1 MPRVIPLPGATSVSR
16 VEENVKGVALD
27 DQEVALIDEIIAKM
41 PVQGHR
47 WAPMLQQFADK

>member
-1 MPRVIPLPGATSVSR
+1 MPRIVPLPGATSVSR

-27 DQEVALIDEIIAKM
+27 DQEVALIDDIITKI
-41 PVQGHR
+41 PIQGHR